1 LLVIVSPCNAPKT
14 PGKRLRSALLA
25 SSALFCLFSASQL
38 WAFDLEDV
46 AAKAKDLAA
55 KKFEAPKSN
64 LPAEFR
70 DMKFA
75 DYQKIR
81 FREEK
86 AEWATDKTPFKLS
99 FYHQGMHFDTPVKIN
114 EVTATDVHEIKYDA
128 GRFDFGDVKFDPKA
142 TEKLGYAGF
151 RVLYPINKDDKND
164 EVMTMLGA
172 SYFRVI
178 GKGQVYGLSARGMA
192 IDTAMPS
199 GEEFPRFTEFWIEKP
214 QTDEN
219 HLVIFALLDSPRATG
234 AYQLTLRPGTNTVV
248 DVKSRM
254 FLRDK
259 VGKLGVAPLTSM
271 FLFGANQPSRVP
283 NYRRELHDSSGL
295 SIQAAN
301 GEWIWRPLNN
311 PKHLSVSSFSVENP
325 RGFGLLQRGREF
337 SHYEDLDDR
346 YDKRPSAW
354 IEPKGDWGKGTV
366 DLVEIPTAD
375 ETNDNIVAFWKPET
389 QPAPGESVDFNYR
402 LHWTMDEK
410 AIHSPDLGWVKQT
423 LRSIGDVRQSNLIRQ
438 PDGTVA
444 FLVDFVGPVLAAL
457 PDDPTIR
464 SQVTT
469 DDNTELVENNL
480 RYNPVTKGYRLTLR
494 LKVKDNNKPIEM
506 RAYLLRELPAEPGKE
521 PALLVTEKDKAEQ
534 KAAAA
539 KATKEAKEAPKAT
552 DKPEVAKA
560 DAAKP
565 EAQKAEAGKPAK
577 ADVAKAD
584 AAKAEAIKPDAA
596 AAKPEA
602 VTETAKT
609 DAADRPEAALAD
621 AARVKDGK
629 ESQQP
634 AHGPASTL
642 PDSAKTLQVLTETWS
657 YQLPAD
663 E

>member
-1 LLVIVSPCNAPKT
+1 VIVSPCNALKT

-25 SSALFCLFSASQL
+25 SSALISLFSATQL
-38 WAFDLEDV
+38 WAFSLDDV
-46 AAKAKDLAA
+46 ANRAKELAGQ
-55 KKFEAPKSN
+55 KYEAPRSN

-81 FREEK
+81 FREDR
-86 AEWATDKTPFKLS
+86 AEWAGDRTPFKVS

-114 EVTATDVHEIKYDA
+114 EVTATSVDEIKYDA
-128 GRFDFGDVKFDPKA
+128 GRFDFGDLKVDPKA

-151 RVLYPINKDDKND
+151 RVLYPINKDDKQD
-164 EVMTMLGA
+164 EIMTMLGA

-192 IDTAMPS
+192 IDTALPS

-214 QTDEN
+214 AADDN

-234 AYQLTLRPGTNTVV
+234 AYKLTLRPGTNTLV
-248 DVKSRM
+248 DVQSRM
-254 FLRDK
+254 YLRDK
-259 VGKLGVAPLTSM
+259 VTKLGIAPLTSM
-271 FLFGANQPSRVP
+271 YLFGANQPSRVQ
-283 NYRRELHDSSGL
+283 NYRRELHDSNGL

-301 GEWIWRPLNN
+301 GQWLWRPLTN
-311 PKHLSVSSFSVENP
+311 PKHLAVSSFSVENP

-337 SHYEDLDDR
+337 GNYEDLDDR

-389 QPAPGESVDFNYR
+389 LPEPGQPVDFNYR

-410 AIHSPDLGWVKQT
+410 SIHSPDLGWVKQT
-423 LRSIGDVRQSNLIRQ
+423 LRSAGDIRQSNLVRQ
-438 PDGTVA
+438 LDGSVA
-444 FLVDFVGPVLAAL
+444 FQIDFVGPILASM
-457 PDDPTIR
+457 PEDKTIR

-469 DDNTELVENNL
+469 DTNTELVENNL

-494 LKVKDNNKPIEM
+494 VKVKDANKPIEM
-506 RAYLLRELPAEPGKE
+506 QAYLLREIPAEPGKE
-521 PALLVTEKDKAEQ
+521 PAVLVADKAQLADEK
-534 KAAAA
+534 KAAAKEAAKKDVPADVAKVA
-539 KATKEAKEAPKAT
+539 KAEVAKEAAKPVDVAKADT
-552 DKPEVAKA
+552 AKA

-565 EAQKAEAGKPAK
+565 ADAK
-577 ADVAKAD
+577 ADVAKTD
-584 AAKAEAIKPDAA
+584 AAKD
-596 AAKPEA
+596 
-602 VTETAKT
+602 
-609 DAADRPEAALAD
+609 
-621 AARVKDGK
+621 KDGNAI
-629 ESQQP
+629 QQP
-634 AHGPASTL
+634 AAPAAPTN
-642 PDSAKTLQVLTETWS
+642 PEPAKTLQVMTETWS